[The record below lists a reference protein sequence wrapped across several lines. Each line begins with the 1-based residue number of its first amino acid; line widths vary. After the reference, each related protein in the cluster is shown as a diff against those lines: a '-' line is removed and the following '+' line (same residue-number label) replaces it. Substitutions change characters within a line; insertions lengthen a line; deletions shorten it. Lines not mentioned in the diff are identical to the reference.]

1 MTYALGWRTEK
12 AVFLA
17 ADSALTT
24 RGSTDAPDRLR
35 SSFGEAHYQDSS
47 RRVEERMPKLLLRK
61 NIGVTFAGNVQLAVQ
76 IIQTF
81 HAEIDKGSSP
91 RDALQWAVGINNPQ
105 PIDRT
110 VTIVVGYYANQHPH
124 LLTFNSQDDHAIRE
138 DEVLVQAGS
147 LHPDYKAF
155 TEFSL
160 AHILPGTVFEPER
173 HLASMLGIFQTY
185 SVFDQLMD
193 QGVGGAFSGL
203 LVDERGGRWQPDIL
217 FALGDKLI
225 STCFREDCLLVGSP
239 TIGESRCL
247 IAYLPPKSNTELQR
261 QASKAVEQGKKVQS
275 EAQFDFVVM
284 PNSEKKTLTL
294 IEMQKKPKH
303 AFLWLQPFTKNGRT
317 GTSVAHFPEL
327 QDIQERE
334 VFFNY
339 IPYMAPVMETIPEDK
354 IIHSHVNA

>member
-1 MTYALGWRTEK
+1 MLNMTYALGWRTER

-24 RGSTDAPDRLR
+24 CENIDAPDRPR
-35 SSFGEAHYQDSS
+35 SSFGEAHFQDSS

-91 RDALQWAVGINNPQ
+91 RDALQWAVGIHNPQ
-105 PIDRT
+105 PTDRT
-110 VTIVVGYYANQHPH
+110 ATIVIGYHANQHPH
-124 LLTFNSQDDHAIRE
+124 LLTFNSQGDHTIRE

-185 SVFDQLMD
+185 SVFDQLM
-193 QGVGGAFSGL
+193 
-203 LVDERGGRWQPDIL
+203 
-217 FALGDKLI
+217 
-225 STCFREDCLLVGSP
+225 
-239 TIGESRCL
+239 
-247 IAYLPPKSNTELQR
+247 
-261 QASKAVEQGKKVQS
+261 
-275 EAQFDFVVM
+275 
-284 PNSEKKTLTL
+284 
-294 IEMQKKPKH
+294 
-303 AFLWLQPFTKNGRT
+303 
-317 GTSVAHFPEL
+317 
-327 QDIQERE
+327 
-334 VFFNY
+334 
-339 IPYMAPVMETIPEDK
+339 
-354 IIHSHVNA
+354 